1 MKILAYP
8 LSILHYVVLGSLLLI
23 FHPLQWISIHFLG
36 RKTHKKIVDFLNIL
50 LIKSLLLTGNRV
62 KFIFETP
69 LPENVP
75 LIFAANHQSIY
86 DIPPLIWYLRKFSV
100 RFVGKKEL
108 GNGTPS
114 ITINLRHNGSVLI
127 DRSKPQEAIPQ
138 LEKFGKSLQDNKE
151 AGLIFPEGTRSRGN
165 TPKPFK
171 IKGLEAIMKNMPDG
185 YVIPITINN
194 SWKILK
200 YGSFPIGIGNKITF
214 YVHKPL
220 KINIE
225 DIPNQISGIER
236 IITLKISS
244 FSKS

>member
-23 FHPLQWISIHFLG
+23 FHPVQWISIHFLG

-165 TPKPFK
+165 SPKPFK
-171 IKGLEAIMKNMPDG
+171 TKGLEAIMKNMPDG

-225 DIPNQISGIER
+225 DIPNQISDIER

-244 FSKS
+244 FSK

>member
-23 FHPLQWISIHFLG
+23 FHPVQWISIHFLG

-165 TPKPFK
+165 SPKPFK
-171 IKGLEAIMKNMPDG
+171 TKGLEAIMKNMPDG
-185 YVIPITINN
+185 YVVPITIDN

-220 KINIE
+220 KINIG
-225 DIPNQISGIER
+225 DIPNQISDVER

-244 FSKS
+244 FSK